1 LSEAAPLL
9 EARNLCV
16 ARGGVEVLDVPSF
29 RVDGGEFVSLIGPNG
44 AGKSTLLLALM
55 GLVERTAGEVRYRGA
70 SVGPGR
76 DGLAA
81 RRRMALVMQEPLLFD
96 ATVFDNVASG
106 PRLRGAG
113 RKETRETVLAYLERF
128 RLTHLADRSARKLSG
143 GEARRVSLARA
154 LAVAPDVVLLDEPF
168 ASLDLPTR
176 QAITSDLERTLR
188 DEGTA
193 AVLVT
198 HDQAEALRFSDRLD
212 VMSAG
217 RVVQSGPPSRVMNEP
232 VNAFVASVV
241 GMETILDGVV
251 VRAAGGEIVV
261 AVGGR
266 EVDAVG
272 DGAPGDAVYCC
283 IRPENVLIEVVDP
296 ARTSSARN
304 VFPARIV
311 RAASAGPYLT
321 VRLDCGFPLVA
332 HVTGESYATL
342 ALAEGKDVFA
352 SVKATAIHV
361 IGKGDSAARPAHR
374 GADRHSDRTTP

>member
-1 LSEAAPLL
+1 VTAKAPLL
-9 EARNLCV
+9 EAQALRV
-16 ARGGVEVLDVPSF
+16 ARGGVQVLDVPSF
-29 RVDGGEFVSLIGPNG
+29 RVDEGEFVSLIGPNG

-55 GLVERTAGEVRYRGA
+55 GLIERSGGEVLYRGA
-70 SVGPGR
+70 SVGPGVA
-76 DGLAA
+76 GLAC

-96 ATVFDNVASG
+96 ATVFDNVAAG
-106 PRLRGAG
+106 PRLRGIG
-113 RKETRETVLAYLERF
+113 RKETGRTVLEYLDKF
-128 RLTHLADRSARKLSG
+128 RLSHLEGRSARKLSG

-176 QAITSDLERTLR
+176 QAITDDLERTLR
-188 DEGTA
+188 ADGAA

-198 HDQAEALRFSDRLD
+198 HDQAEALRLSDRLD

-217 RVVQSGPPSRVMNEP
+217 RIVQSGAPSRVMNEP
-232 VNAFVASVV
+232 VNAFVASCV

-251 VRAAGGEIVV
+251 QRAAGGEIVV
-261 AVGGR
+261 SVAGH

-272 DGAPGDAVYCC
+272 AGAAGDAVYCC
-283 IRPENVLIEVVDP
+283 IRPENVLIELVDP
-296 ARTSSARN
+296 APTSSARN
-304 VFPARIV
+304 VFRARIT

-342 ALAEGKDVFA
+342 ALSEGKEVFA

-361 IGKGDSAARPAHR
+361 ICKAEPVTR
-374 GADRHSDRTTP
+374 GGVDRHPQRTIR